1 MSELS
6 TTRPRAQSPPRRQRA
21 CVPCSKA
28 KARCHFQDSNIER
41 HVCDS
46 RVSNLEK
53 QIETLTAALEG
64 QNQGTSA
71 TSPTHDLGLANS
83 KPSPAVLTPESPAA
97 QAGEH
102 EGAMNHPCLSQHQRP
117 PRQAASAGA
126 SPSPI
131 YGLTWPQSDRI
142 LSLFRDK
149 YIQTFPFLVLD
160 ERMSARQM
168 YAEKPFLFRVI
179 MLAAAPLPIPRMV
192 KIKRNVLA
200 YLGQHMLVEEERQL
214 DLLQGLL
221 VCISWADLRTL
232 FDEQITNLT
241 YLALGYAHNLGITK
255 IPPSL
260 LQQIGMDDAPEDL
273 RQTKRDLI
281 PTKMHSIEEQRT
293 FLGCYCLLSVNSTLF
308 GRQNPLRSQYVDLC
322 CESLKR
328 AREHPSDMFLE
339 HNVRLVQMGEKISE
353 AFGAANDRERGKP
366 YLFLLD
372 DQSRGFREE
381 LDALMQSLDRQ
392 QLLDRAAYAHR
403 VPAGEFDDWER
414 FFTLHYNYLLVRL
427 YEPATFLHE
436 IPEEGGAPSTYRAQ
450 CLRNCLFASKAYF
463 DVLFT
468 LPPSQYVYQSITFTE
483 QITFVLVITTRLLL
497 LETSDW
503 DVHFARVT
511 VDFLSVVDRLVQ
523 RLEASEAERVRAVGR
538 FVAEMGVD
546 ATPGEVAAE
555 GRVADIARKMRW
567 IRTWFEK
574 RADKDGV
581 GASQAPQEWPVEELE
596 NRGARAFGMGAN
608 GPVWF
613 TGLLSNSAWNFD
625 DLELG

>member
-1 MSELS
+1 M
-6 TTRPRAQSPPRRQRA
+6 R
-21 CVPCSKA
+21 
-28 KARCHFQDSNIER
+28 
-41 HVCDS
+41 DS

-71 TSPTHDLGLANS
+71 TSPTHDFGLVNS

-97 QAGEH
+97 QAGER

-126 SPSPI
+126 LPGPI

-160 ERMSARQM
+160 ERMSASQM

-281 PTKMHSIEEQRT
+281 PAKMHSIEEQRT

-328 AREHPSDMFLE
+328 AREHPSDTFLE

-450 CLRNCLFASKAYF
+450 CLRNCLFAAKAYF

-523 RLEASEAERVRAVGR
+523 RLDASEAERVRAVGR

-546 ATPGEVAAE
+546 ATPPEVAAE

-574 RADKDGV
+574 RADKGGV
-581 GASQAPQEWPVEELE
+581 GASQVPQEWPVEELE

-625 DLELG
+625 DVELG

>member
-1 MSELS
+1 MGIQCVAKSSKSLRKPRQI
-6 TTRPRAQSPPRRQRA
+6 RPL
-21 CVPCSKA
+21 
-28 KARCHFQDSNIER
+28 N
-41 HVCDS
+41 S

-64 QNQGTSA
+64 TNQASPQHRQEVSLA
-71 TSPTHDLGLANS
+71 LSNPSPTM
-83 KPSPAVLTPESPAA
+83 LTPESPANA
-97 QAGEH
+97 NADQDRVIRPICER
-102 EGAMNHPCLSQHQRP
+102 QRP
-117 PRQAASAGA
+117 LPPPTQRIAAAPTQPG
-126 SPSPI
+126 PI
-131 YGLTWPQSDRI
+131 YGLTWTQSDRI
-142 LSLFRDK
+142 LSLFREK
-149 YIQTFPFLVLD
+149 FIRSFPFLVFDDGL
-160 ERMSARQM
+160 SAQQF
-168 YAEKPFLFRVI
+168 YAEKPFLFRVV
-179 MLAAAPLPIPRMV
+179 MLAAAPLPIPRIV
-192 KIKRNVLA
+192 KMRRNVLA

-255 IPPSL
+255 IPKTL
-260 LQQIGMDDAPEDL
+260 LQQIGMDDAPEDV
-273 RQTKRDLI
+273 RQTKKDMF
-281 PTKMHSIEEQRT
+281 TAKMHSVEEQRT

-328 AREHPSDMFLE
+328 AREHPSDIFLE

-381 LDALMQSLDRQ
+381 LDSLMEYLDRQ
-392 QLLDRAAYAHR
+392 QLQDRALYAHQ
-403 VPAGEFDDWER
+403 VPSEEFDDWER

-436 IPEEGGAPSTYRAQ
+436 IPEEGGAPSTYRSQ
-450 CLRNCLFASKAYF
+450 CLRNCLFAAKAYF
-463 DVLFT
+463 DILFT
-468 LPPSQYVYQSITFTE
+468 LPATQYHYQSITFTE

-497 LETSDW
+497 LETKDW
-503 DVHFARVT
+503 DVHFARMT
-511 VDFLSVVDRLVQ
+511 MNFFSVVDRLVH
-523 RLEASEAERVRAVGR
+523 RLEASEADRIRSVRR
-538 FVAEMGVD
+538 FVTEMGVETTD
-546 ATPGEVAAE
+546 AELTTE
-555 GRVADIARKMRW
+555 GRVSDISKKMRW
-567 IRTWFEK
+567 IRIWFEK
-574 RADKDGV
+574 RVNKDEMPN
-581 GASQAPQEWPVEELE
+581 QKPQEWPVEELE
-596 NRGARAFGMGAN
+596 NRGARAFGMGTN

-625 DLELG
+625 DVEM